1 MLTRFFAIGLLA
13 GLAAACA
20 AKPINKPIDV
30 GPVGAGPGST
40 AAARKFLEG
49 HWSLES
55 FEVFPPGKPP
65 LQLKGTGLLT
75 YDEFSNLKI
84 EIRTDAKTADLLDQ
98 AGIINQGGTISSSGR
113 TAVDMQNHTLTYV
126 IEGQPAGFVTTG
138 PLATNRPRHWVVEG
152 NVLTLTTRDTDGK
165 ALSVARW
172 KKQS

>member
-1 MLTRFFAIGLLA
+1 
-13 GLAAACA
+13 
-20 AKPINKPIDV
+20 V
-30 GPVGAGPGST
+30 GVGV
-40 AAARKFLEG
+40 E
-49 HWSLES
+49 
-55 FEVFPPGKPP
+55 
-65 LQLKGTGLLT
+65 QLKGTGLLT